1 MNWARPNW
9 PIAARIAWRELGGGL
24 RGFRIFLA
32 CLALGVAAIAAVG
45 SVRTSIE
52 AGLAREGAMLLGGDA
67 QVEYTYRRATAEER
81 AYLERVATRVSEVI
95 DFRSMAQT
103 ADGAD
108 RSLTQVKAV
117 DAAWPLLGAAELD
130 PPMSLAALFAGQD
143 GVPGAALSPL
153 LMDRLELSPGDTF
166 RLGDQDFLAMA
177 ALVSVPDNA
186 TAGFGFGP
194 PMLVRTQDLAA
205 SGLIREGTLFNALYR
220 LDLPEGTDLSAAEA
234 DLEQA
239 LGVGAPRWRDARN
252 GTPGVSHAVERLGRF
267 LVLVGLAGLA
277 VGGVGISAAVR
288 AYLREKTTT
297 IATLKVLGAG
307 RRMIFA
313 IYGIQIGIL
322 TLVGIGFGL
331 VLGAGLPLL
340 FGPLIA
346 GALPVPVAMGLH
358 VAPLFEAALYGL
370 LAAALFSLWPL
381 ATTQDI
387 RAAALYRDA
396 ATGAR
401 AWPRR
406 ATLGWTLALL
416 IALVAVAV
424 RFSGTPRITLGAA
437 GGIFAAFLLLVALGW
452 LVRGVAARAAGSGMF
467 RGRPNLRMALA
478 SVGGPGGEAASVVVS
493 LGLGLSVLAAVGQ
506 IDNNLRGAIARELPA
521 VAPSFFV
528 VDIQPDQIDAFTA
541 RIEGDPGVSAMDRA
555 PMLRGLITTINGRP
569 ASEVAGD
576 HWVVRGDRGVTY
588 SATLPE
594 RTTLTAGDWWAEDY
608 AGPPLISF
616 SAEEAAEIGLRIGDE
631 MSLNIL
637 GREISGTVASFR
649 EVDFSNAGMGFT
661 IAMNPAALTG
671 APHSWIATVY
681 ADQAAEGALM
691 RDLGRTWPNITVIS
705 VRDAIAQVTGLMGK
719 VAAAITY
726 GALITLVT
734 GAVVLIGAAAA
745 GERARTYEAA
755 VLKTLGASRGWV
767 LANFALRSGLLGAAA
782 GIMAV
787 LAGGVAG
794 WAVSFYVMETDFVFD
809 PVSAFIIV
817 AGGVVLT
824 VAAGLAFAWRPLSA
838 SPSQVLRGRE

>member
-1 MNWARPNW
+1 MSRSVAF
-9 PIAARIAWRELGGGL
+9 RIALRELGGGM

-45 SVRTSIE
+45 SVRESIE
-52 AGLAREGAMLLGGDA
+52 AGLAREGAVLLGGDA
-67 QVEYTYRRATAEER
+67 QVEFTYRRADETER
-81 AYLERVATRVSEVI
+81 AYLDGIATRVSEVI

-117 DAAWPLLGAAELD
+117 DDAWPLLGEAELD
-130 PPMSLAALFAGQD
+130 PPMPLAELYGGRD
-143 GVPGAALSPL
+143 GLPGAALSPL
-153 LMDRLELSPGDTF
+153 LMERLELDAGDVF
-166 RLGDQDFLAMA
+166 RLGDQDFVAMA

-186 TAGFGFGP
+186 SAGFGFGP

-220 LDLPEGTDLSAAEA
+220 LDLPEGTALSAARA
-234 DLEQA
+234 DMRRA
-239 LGVGAPRWRDARN
+239 LGAAPRWRDARN
-252 GTPGVSHAVERLGRF
+252 GTPGVSRAVERLGRF

-288 AYLREKTTT
+288 AYLAEKTTT
-297 IATLKVLGAG
+297 IATLKVLGAD
-307 RRMIFA
+307 RRTIFA

-322 TLVGIGFGL
+322 TLAGIVLG
-331 VLGAGLPLL
+331 VALGAGLPLL
-340 FGPLIA
+340 FGPILSA
-346 GALPVPVAMGLH
+346 SLPVPVAIGVH
-358 VAPLFEAALYGL
+358 AGPLLEAALYGM

-381 ATTQDI
+381 ATTQDV

-401 AWPRR
+401 ARPRR
-406 ATLGWTLALL
+406 TTLIWTLALL
-416 IALVAVAV
+416 LMLVAVAV
-424 RFSGTPRITLGAA
+424 TFSGTPRITLGAA
-437 GGIFAAFLLLVALGW
+437 GGILAAFLLLVGLGRM
-452 LVRGVAARAAGSGMF
+452 VRLLAARLAGAALL
-467 RGRPNLRMALA
+467 RGRPALRMALA
-478 SVGGPGGEAASVVVS
+478 SIGGPGGEASSVVVS
-493 LGLGLSVLAAVGQ
+493 LGLGLTVLAAVGQ
-506 IDNNLRGAIARELPA
+506 IDNNLRGAIARELPS

-528 VDIQPDQIDAFTA
+528 VDIQPEQIEDFTA

-555 PMLRGLITTINGRP
+555 PMLRGMITTINGLP
-569 ASEVAGD
+569 ASEVAGN

-588 SATLPE
+588 SALLPD
-594 RTTLTAGDWWAEDY
+594 RTELTAGEWWAQDY
-608 AGPPLISF
+608 DGPPLISF
-616 SAEEAAEIGLRIGDE
+616 SAEEAEEIGLEIGDE

-649 EVDFSNAGMGFT
+649 AVDFSTAGMGFT
-661 IAMNPAALTG
+661 IAMNPTALAG

-681 ADQAAEGALM
+681 ADQAAEGAIM
-691 RDLGRTWPNITVIS
+691 RDLGRAWPNITVIS
-705 VRDAIAQVTGLMGK
+705 VRDAIAQVTDLMGK

-734 GAVVLIGAAAA
+734 GGVVLIGAAAA

-782 GIMAV
+782 GLVAV
-787 LAGGVAG
+787 FAGGLAG
-794 WAVSFYVMETDFVFD
+794 WAVSRFVMETRFVFD
-809 PVSAFIIV
+809 PGSALAIV

-824 VAAGLAFAWRPLSA
+824 IAAGLVFAWRPLA
-838 SPSQVLRGRE
+838 TPPSRVLRGRE

>member
-1 MNWARPNW
+1 MSGAV
-9 PIAARIAWRELGGGL
+9 AARIAWRELGGGL
-24 RGFRIFLA
+24 KGFRIFLA

-45 SVRTSIE
+45 SVRESIE
-52 AGLAREGAMLLGGDA
+52 AGLSREGAVLLGGDA
-67 QVEYTYRRATAEER
+67 QVEFTYRRASADER
-81 AYLERVATRVSEVI
+81 AYFDGIATLVSEVI

-117 DAAWPLLGAAELD
+117 DDAWPLLGAAELD
-130 PPMSLAALFAGQD
+130 PPMPLAELFAGRD
-143 GVPGAALSPL
+143 GMPGAALSPL
-153 LMDRLELSPGDTF
+153 LMDRLELVPGDTF
-166 RLGDQDFLAMA
+166 RLGDQDFVAMA

-186 TAGFGFGP
+186 SAGFGFGP
-194 PMLVRTQDLAA
+194 PSLVRSDDLAA

-220 LDLPEGTDLSAAEA
+220 LKLPVGTELSEAEREFYAALGEGTA
-234 DLEQA
+234 
-239 LGVGAPRWRDARN
+239 RWRDARN
-252 GTPGVSHAVERLGRF
+252 GAPGVTRAVERLGRF

-288 AYLREKTTT
+288 AYLGEKTTT

-307 RRMIFA
+307 RRTIFT
-313 IYGIQIGIL
+313 IYGIQIGVL
-322 TLVGIGFGL
+322 TLVGIGLGL
-331 VLGAGLPLL
+331 ILGAGLPIA
-340 FGPLIA
+340 FAPLITA
-346 GALPVPVAMGLH
+346 ALPVPVAIAVH
-358 VAPLFEAALYGL
+358 PAPLLEAALYGI

-381 ATTQDI
+381 AATQDI

-406 ATLGWTLALL
+406 TTVVWTLALL
-416 IALVAVAV
+416 ATLVAVAV
-424 RFSGTPRITLGAA
+424 QFSGTPRITLGAA
-437 GGIFAAFLLLVALGW
+437 GGIFAAFLLLVLVGW
-452 LVRGVAARAAGSGMF
+452 LVRLLAARLAGARAF
-467 RGRPNLRMALA
+467 RGRPALRMALA

-506 IDNNLRGAIARELPA
+506 IDNNLRGAIARELPS

-528 VDIQPDQIDAFTA
+528 VDIQPDQIDAVAT
-541 RIEGDPGVSAMDRA
+541 RVEGDDGVSGMDKA
-555 PMLRGLITTINGRP
+555 PMLRGIITTINGRP
-569 ASEVAGD
+569 AAEVAGD
-576 HWVVRGDRGVTY
+576 HWVIQGDRGVTY
-588 SATLPE
+588 STALPD
-594 RTTLTAGDWWAEDY
+594 RTTLTDGEWWPEDY

-616 SAEEAAEIGLRIGDE
+616 SAEEAAEIGLQIGDE

-649 EVDFSNAGMGFT
+649 AVDFSTAGMGFT
-661 IAMNPAALTG
+661 IAMNPSALAG
-671 APHSWIATVY
+671 APHSWIATIY
-681 ADQAAEGALM
+681 ADQSAEAALM
-691 RDLGRTWPNITVIS
+691 RDLGRTWPNITVFS
-705 VRDAIAQVTGLMGK
+705 VRDAIGQVTTLMGR

-782 GIMAV
+782 GAMAV
-787 LAGGVAG
+787 VAGGLAG
-794 WAVSFYVMETDFVFD
+794 WAVSFYVMETDFAFD
-809 PVSAFIIV
+809 PASALIIV

-838 SPSQVLRGRE
+838 SPSSVLRGRE